1 MRAPDHHKEA
11 PGEFTRRDFLV
22 RAGAG
27 GLGAALAGVGLDFHL
42 SAAVGLA
49 PPPTAAKMPE
59 ELHFQSA
66 TALAK
71 AIRTKK
77 VSSLEVVEACLKRIG
92 AVNPKLN
99 AVVQLTAEKARE
111 EARAADAALARGQS
125 QGPLHGVPM
134 TIKDALDT
142 TGVVSTGGTKGRAN
156 FIPAQDATAVARLRA
171 AGAILLGKTNVPELS
186 WAFET
191 DNLIYGRTNNPYEF
205 SRTPGGSS
213 GGEAA
218 IIAAGGSPFGLGS
231 DAGGSIRLPA
241 HYCGIA
247 GLKPTSGRVPR
258 TGHFPPSGG
267 MTDSMWQVGPL
278 GRFVEDLILVLPII
292 AGPDGRDPAIAPA
305 LLGDPRLVNLN
316 KLRVAFHTDNGILA
330 ADAATAAT
338 VRQAVKALSDSGAQ
352 IEEARPTGIEQS
364 RELAEG
370 LWGADGGAGLQEL
383 LKAAST
389 TELSPL
395 LEQSLRVDGL
405 TPMSGPQLA
414 ALLFRWD
421 QFRSEMLGF
430 MEKFDLILCPVNAYP
445 AAAHGI
451 TFVEG
456 HLNAF
461 SYTYTYNLTG
471 WPGAVVRGGA
481 SPQGLPIG
489 VQVVARPWRED
500 VALAVAQHLESA
512 LGGWQ
517 PPPQFLGL

>member
-1 MRAPDHHKEA
+1 MRAQDHHKGA

-27 GLGAALAGVGLDFHL
+27 GLGAALAGLAPDFQL
-42 SAAVGLA
+42 SAAVAFA
-49 PPPTAAKMPE
+49 PPPMVAKPPG

-71 AIRTKK
+71 AIRSKK
-77 VSSLEVVEACLKRIG
+77 VSSLEVVEACLKRIE

-125 QGPLHGVPM
+125 KGPLHGVPM

-142 TGVVSTGGTKGRAN
+142 TGVVSTGGTKGRAK
-156 FIPAQDATAVARLRA
+156 FIPAQDATTVARLRA
-171 AGAILLGKTNVPELS
+171 AGAILLGKTNVPEMS
-186 WAFET
+186 WASET
-191 DNLIYGRTNNPYEF
+191 DNIIYGRTNNPYEF

-231 DAGGSIRLPA
+231 DLGGSIRLPA
-241 HYCGIA
+241 HYCGIT

-258 TGHFPPSGG
+258 TGHFPPAGG
-267 MTDSMWQVGPL
+267 MKDSMCQVGPL
-278 GRFVEDLILVLPII
+278 GRFVEDLTLVLPII
-292 AGPDGRDPAIAPA
+292 AGPDWRDPAIVPAP
-305 LLGDPRLVNLN
+305 LGDPRKVNLK

-330 ADAATAAT
+330 ADAATAGT
-338 VRQAVKALSDSGAQ
+338 VRKAVKALSDSGAQ
-352 IEEARPTGIEQS
+352 VEEARPTGIEQS
-364 RELAEG
+364 RELIEG
-370 LWGADGGAGLQEL
+370 VWGADGGAGLQEL

-395 LEQSLRVDGL
+395 LQHSLKKVGGL

-430 MEKFDLILCPVNAYP
+430 MEMFDLILCPVNAYP
-445 AAAHGI
+445 AAVHGI
-451 TFVEG
+451 SFVEG
-456 HLNAF
+456 RLNAF

-481 SPQGLPIG
+481 SPEGLPIG

-517 PPPQFLGL
+517 RPLL